1 METILE
7 IMEPTMKIMES
18 TLEIMEP
25 TLMESTLEIM
35 KNTTTEITFFKNEIN
50 NYSISEL
57 EYIRETIQNMNKFN
71 QIEVLRI
78 FSKYNKSNEDTII
91 LNENKYGIHINLSDI
106 PKEILDNLI
115 LYIKYVNTQELSLCN
130 IEKQKES
137 FKNIYFTKDNKD
149 INKIISNEL
158 SKLK

>member
-1 METILE
+1 
-7 IMEPTMKIMES
+7 MES
-18 TLEIMEP
+18 I
-25 TLMESTLEIM
+25 
-35 KNTTTEITFFKNEIN
+35 EITFFKNEIN

-57 EYIRETIQNMNKFN
+57 EYIRETIQTMNKFN

-78 FSKYNKSNEDTII
+78 FSKFNKLNENENKII

-106 PKEILDNLI
+106 PKEILDDLI